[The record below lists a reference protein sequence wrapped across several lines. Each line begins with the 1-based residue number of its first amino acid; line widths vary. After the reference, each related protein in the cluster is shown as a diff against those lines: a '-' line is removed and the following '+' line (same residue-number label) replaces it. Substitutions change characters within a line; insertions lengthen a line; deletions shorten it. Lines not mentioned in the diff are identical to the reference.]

1 MRDVMCF
8 KDKGC
13 GSNFIMTS
21 SPKADKLPRPEF
33 SSCSLKDIKAN
44 LDLVTRA
51 PNCLQEDDTRPLEVS
66 VSLSQSQG
74 YSRHPHSVCIYI
86 ALMFLILM
94 GVY

>member
-1 MRDVMCF
+1 MCF
-8 KDKGC
+8 KKKGC
-13 GSNFIMTS
+13 GSNFIMASTS
-21 SPKADKLPRPEF
+21 KADNLPEF
-33 SSCSLKDIKAN
+33 SSCSLADIKAN
-44 LDLVTRA
+44 LDLMTRA

>member
-1 MRDVMCF
+1 MCF
-8 KDKGC
+8 KKGC
-13 GSNFIMTS
+13 GSNFIMASTS
-21 SPKADKLPRPEF
+21 KADNLPEF

-44 LDLVTRA
+44 LDLMTRA

-66 VSLSQSQG
+66 VSLSQGHSQ
-74 YSRHPHSVCIYI
+74 HPQSFCVYI